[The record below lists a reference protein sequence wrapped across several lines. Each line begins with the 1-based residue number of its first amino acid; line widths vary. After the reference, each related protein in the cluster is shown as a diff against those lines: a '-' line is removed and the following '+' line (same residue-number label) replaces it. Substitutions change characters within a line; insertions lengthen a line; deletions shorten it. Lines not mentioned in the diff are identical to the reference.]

1 MEGGTPSHYS
11 DMPARSQAGEHS
23 LVISQPVQAIRE
35 LLSVAYPS
43 CLFCSLVRLPR
54 NRSPGPVH
62 ERLHL
67 LQGKLAIFVAVHCL
81 ENSFV
86 SRLKLLQ

>member
-1 MEGGTPSHYS
+1 VIL
-11 DMPARSQAGEHS
+11 RAGLLFFRRTS
-23 LVISQPVQAIRE
+23 FVLVLRVE
-35 LLSVAYPS
+35 
-43 CLFCSLVRLPR
+43 
-54 NRSPGPVH
+54 

-67 LQGKLAIFVAVHCL
+67 LQRKFAIFVAVHCL

>member
-1 MEGGTPSHYS
+1 MKDGTPSGH
-11 DMPARSQAGEHS
+11 AGPFS
-23 LVISQPVQAIRE
+23 RTFPQPVRAIRE
-35 LLSVAYPS
+35 LVSSPIRVG
-43 CLFCSLVRLPR
+43 LPR
-54 NRSPGPVH
+54 NRSSGPVH
-62 ERLHL
+62 KRLHL

>member
-1 MEGGTPSHYS
+1 VS
-11 DMPARSQAGEHS
+11 DSEVTFTSRSASPQAAKPCPNQMG
-23 LVISQPVQAIRE
+23 E

-43 CLFCSLVRLPR
+43 WLFCSLVRLPR